1 MFKIYSNKLLISLYQ
16 ILSYLQLMLFRNKT
30 LIISDSHGRLLF
42 SLKNSSNKLLLY
54 KAQPTFKLNFILF
67 WVNLTSYKFY
77 SKDFSKWIYKIIS
90 KYKANNLIIS
100 CGEIDIRYYANLK
113 EAEDISIVANK
124 FCEKIIE
131 LSKIKNLN
139 IFYIIP
145 IAPCRKLS
153 KKKEKGR
160 IPFEGTYY
168 QRLESFEKYKKIIF
182 HRLNNL
188 TSVKIIEPSY
198 QCNENIC
205 DHDKDY
211 IHFKKTQNLKILEN
225 FN

>member
-1 MFKIYSNKLLISLYQ
+1 MFKRYSKKLLLNLYQ
-16 ILSYLQLMLFRNKT
+16 TFSYFQIMLFKNRT
-30 LIISDSHGRLLF
+30 IIVGDSHGRLLF

-54 KAQPTFKLNFILF
+54 KAQPTLKINFILF

-77 SKDFSKWIYKIIS
+77 SIEFTEWIYKIIS
-90 KYKANNLIIS
+90 KYKANNLVIS
-100 CGEIDIRYYANLK
+100 CGEIDIRYYANLDSTENIK
-113 EAEDISIVANK
+113 IVANK
-124 FCEKIIE
+124 FCDKIIE
-131 LSKIKNLN
+131 LSKIHNLN

-168 QRLESFEKYKKIIF
+168 QRLESFKKYKKIILN
-182 HRLNNL
+182 RLNNFA
-188 TSVKIIEPSY
+188 SIKIIDLNF
-198 QCNENIC
+198 QCNEKHC
-205 DHDKDY
+205 EHDKDY
-211 IHFKKTQNLKILEN
+211 IHFKDSHRLKILEK